1 MAYFS
6 ELPNLQVL
14 NRTKNSVSND
24 ETLIVK
30 NFFKRAK
37 LREDIGSVVSAFEY
51 YLVIDNERPD
61 QIAEKIYGDPE
72 LDWVILMCNNIT
84 NVQDQWPLNLDSFN
98 KYLLDKYGS
107 EDAFDDVHHYETL
120 PYSDSFGREVFVG
133 GLIVDEAFYNS
144 PKYVGI
150 GTSIPAGVS
159 FPAIYIPGTQPVITP
174 VIGAGG
180 SITSVTITNPGLGYT
195 VVPSI
200 SISPPP
206 ITSNAS
212 AACTIFNF
220 NVTGITTITG
230 GRGYNT
236 PPIIT
241 FSPPIQSVQSTASCE
256 LGTDLNIDKVTTI
269 TNLVGGIGYGLTAPS
284 VTFSY
289 SPRVVFGVYNQQSSI
304 TIGND
309 VEGIYVRSDGNRLY
323 SASFTGANQIRQF
336 NLSQSW
342 DVFTMSLG
350 FELDVSGDFS
360 YTTGVEFKPDGT
372 LMYVT
377 GGLGVGADYKIVTYQ
392 LSTAWLLSSASKLN
406 ENIIAAPGGI
416 RFKPDGTSVFIMDFS
431 NPDIIKEFTLST
443 PWNLLTRSASAI
455 RVFNISSPTGDN
467 NILGFSFND
476 EGTKLFVA
484 SEGNSSIYEF
494 NLNPWDITTA
504 VLTYTFFVG
513 DRVTSPADVFI
524 QPNRN
529 KFIVAGGTS
538 DKAFEYN
545 ITSNT
550 KGITQITNGKVTSII
565 ITQAGAAYTVAPSVT
580 ISSPYPA
587 VTAQGSSNLGLQNA
601 VTTRSYGVSNNGTGS
616 YSFTGSASGNNPT
629 LTVNA
634 GDTLSF
640 NLVSIVGHP
649 FWIKKVNSTGTLNA
663 VTTGTITGT
672 NGAQSGILSWNT
684 TGVTPG
690 TYYYNCEFHSAMQGI
705 INVLENPVGVVT
717 SITITNPGF
726 GYTVTPTL
734 GIQTAPTSR
743 QAVIG
748 VSISANTT
756 GISTFKVFD
765 GGLNYVTTPTIT
777 LSSPDQILNVG
788 INSTYS
794 QNLRTW
800 RWNGSQWQEKV
811 TEEFQYFD
819 PTLAS
824 VVKIPGSVL
833 SRPITNYEYENNLNE
848 NKRKLFIIKPAYIS
862 VIITDLR
869 NMMSYNEDGPN
880 YITDKLKK
888 TYNEKIMGI

>member
-1 MAYFS
+1 MAYFR

-14 NRTKNSVSND
+14 NRTKNLVSND
-24 ETLIVK
+24 ETVIVK

-120 PYSDSFGREVFVG
+120 SYNDSFGREIFVG

-150 GTSIPAGVS
+150 GTTVPPGIT
-159 FPAIYIPGTQPVITP
+159 FPPIYIPGITP
-174 VIGAGG
+174 TLSPIIGAGYT
-180 SITSVTITNPGLGYT
+180 IASVNIINPGLGYSLVPT
-195 VVPSI
+195 VNV
-200 SISPPP
+200 SPPA
-206 ITSNAS
+206 ITLNAS
-212 AACTIFNF
+212 AICTTSNF
-220 NVTGITTITG
+220 NVTGITTFNG

-236 PPIIT
+236 VPDIT
-241 FSPPIQSVQSTASCE
+241 FSPPIQSVQSTATCE
-256 LGTDLNIDKVTTI
+256 LGTGLNIDKVTTI

-289 SPRVVFGVYNQQSSI
+289 SPRIVFGVYNNQSLI
-304 TIGND
+304 TVGND
-309 VEGIYVRSDGNRLY
+309 VEGFYFRSDGTRLY
-323 SASFTGANQIRQF
+323 SASFTGSNQIRQY
-336 NLSQSW
+336 NLSEGWNIS
-342 DVFTMSLG
+342 TISLD
-350 FELDVSGDFS
+350 FQLDVSADFA

-377 GGLGVGADYKIVTYQ
+377 GGIGFDYKIVTYQ
-392 LSTAWLLSSASKLN
+392 LSTAWSISSASKIN
-406 ENIIAAPGGI
+406 QITIASPGGI
-416 RFKPDGTSVFIMDFS
+416 RLKSDGTSVFILDFS
-431 NPDIIKEFTLST
+431 TPDTIKEFTLST
-443 PWNLLTRSASAI
+443 PWNLLTRSGSAV
-455 RVFNISSPTGDN
+455 RTFNIASPTGDN

-484 SEGNSSIYEF
+484 SEGSSSIYEF
-494 NLNPWDITTA
+494 NLDTWDISTA

-513 DRVTSPADVFI
+513 DRLISPADIFV
-524 QPNRN
+524 QPNRD
-529 KFIVAGGTS
+529 KFVVAGGSS
-538 DKAFEYN
+538 DRVFEYN
-545 ITSNT
+545 NTSNA
-550 KGITQITNGKVTSII
+550 KGITGITNGKVTSIT
-565 ITQAGAAYTVAPSVT
+565 ITQPGSAYTVAPSVT

-587 VTAQGSSNLGLQNA
+587 VTAQATAILGLQKA

-616 YSFTGSASGNNPT
+616 YFFTGDAIGNNPT

-640 NLVSIVGHP
+640 NLVSVVDHP
-649 FWIKKVNSTGTLNA
+649 FWIKKINSTGTLNS

-684 TGVTPG
+684 NGVTPG
-690 TYYYNCEFHSAMQGI
+690 TYYYNCQFHAAMNGI

-726 GYTVTPTL
+726 GYTVTPTV
-734 GIQTAPTSR
+734 GIQSAPEYR

-748 VSISANTT
+748 ASISQTTT
-756 GISTFKVFD
+756 GISSFKIFD

-777 LSSPDQILNVG
+777 LTPPNELLNVG

-794 QNLRTW
+794 QDSRTW
-800 RWNGSQWQEKV
+800 RWTGSEWQEKV

-819 PTLAS
+819 PILAS
-824 VVKIPGSVL
+824 VIKIPGSAL
-833 SRPITNYEYENNLNE
+833 SRPITNYEYENTLNE